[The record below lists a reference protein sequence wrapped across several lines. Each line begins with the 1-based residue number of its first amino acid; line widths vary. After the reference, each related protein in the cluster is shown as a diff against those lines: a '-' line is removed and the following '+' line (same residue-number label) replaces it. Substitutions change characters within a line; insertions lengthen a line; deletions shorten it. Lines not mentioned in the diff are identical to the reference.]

1 MLDRLIRSNKHNEDG
16 AAMLVVTCVMA
27 VISILCLSILLAG
40 YQMYATVSD
49 ETADERYY
57 QQALSFSKVLEDRL
71 TGDRDDIDSG
81 TVEDFIFDY
90 MNDDEDYPFDDE
102 DGVTL
107 KITSTQTGDSSAY
120 GTININL
127 TKEEESPGSGNMWA
141 DSKKSYLYVKVDVL
155 AGDEVKAT
163 VSAKYEYEYAVENYQ
178 YYYTIDGNDTV
189 VDCKLDPNDSSKVI
203 IYDYDDKE
211 VGSVAVQ
218 TLINNGGEYSM
229 DGNTYHFK
237 RSTLAGDKGFELS
250 FIGFY

>member
-1 MLDRLIRSNKHNEDG
+1 MLDRLLRPSKRNEDG

-49 ETADERYY
+49 EVADERYY

-107 KITSTQTGDSSAY
+107 KITSTQAGDSSAY

-127 TKEEESPGSGNMWA
+127 TKEEESQGTGNKWA
-141 DSKKSYLYVKVDVL
+141 DSKKSFLYVKVDVL
-155 AGDEVKAT
+155 ADDEVKAT
-163 VSAKYEYEYAVENYQ
+163 ISTKYEYEYAVENYQ
-178 YYYTIDGNDTV
+178 YYYTVDGDDNV
-189 VDCKLDPNDSSKVI
+189 VDCKVDPNDSSNVI
-203 IYDYDDKE
+203 IYDGLGNEIGK
-211 VGSVAVQ
+211 VAVQ
-218 TLINNGGEYSM
+218 TLINSAGEYSE
-229 DGNTYHFK
+229 GGKTYHFR
-237 RSTLAGDKGFELS
+237 RSTLAGDTGFELS
-250 FIGFY
+250 FIGYY